1 MSTVDSAKFKRGRG
15 WVGVGKGNIV
25 NNCLYFLL
33 IYDCKR
39 EKRKKRN
46 LIFFLIYFVELCGLF
61 YLSFV
66 TEKLNIQYC
75 D

>member
-1 MSTVDSAKFKRGRG
+1 MIAK
-15 WVGVGKGNIV
+15 
-25 NNCLYFLL
+25 
-33 IYDCKR
+33 
-39 EKRKKRN
+39 EKKEKKETWF
-46 LIFFLIYFVELCGLF
+46 FFLIYFVELCGLF